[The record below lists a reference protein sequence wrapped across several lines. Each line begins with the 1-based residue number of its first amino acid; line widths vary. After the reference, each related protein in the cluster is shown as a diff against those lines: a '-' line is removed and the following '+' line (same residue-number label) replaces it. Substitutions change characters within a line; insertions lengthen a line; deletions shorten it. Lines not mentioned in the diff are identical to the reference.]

1 MVEWLPWV
9 IGGIIGLI
17 VGGIIAG
24 LLARLRRGNAVSRAQ
39 HDEVVQQR
47 VTLEER
53 VSQLEQRRQELSGEN
68 RQLDER
74 LDSLERQKAAAEAT
88 LKAERDNLAEQKRL
102 LDEAEKRLKDAFTAL
117 AAEAL
122 GKSSESF
129 LKSAEERLKGTTKP
143 LTEKL
148 EQYRQ
153 LTQKI
158 IGDYGGVDKQLDKLD
173 KQTRLLVDALKR
185 PQVSGRWGETTL
197 RRLVELAGMSDY
209 CDFDEQVTVTS
220 EQGRLRPDMVVRLPN
235 ERVVVIDAKTSG
247 DHYLKALEADSD
259 EDRAAAM
266 SEYARTVK
274 DRLNELSRKGYTE
287 MFEHT
292 PEFVVQFLPNE
303 AYFVAAL
310 DIDPTLIET
319 GWKQGVMLASP
330 TTLIS
335 LLLAVA
341 QGWKEE
347 KLKDTVE
354 LIAKEGGEL
363 YDRLCI
369 MGEHVV
375 DLGKKLNGAV
385 SSYDD
390 FVGSVEGR
398 LLPSARRLKELSAST
413 SRPLPEMNPLAR
425 HSRVATAAELT
436 AGTAAEAE
444 ADSDSGVE
452 SDDGNGA

>member
-1 MVEWLPWV
+1 MNWLPWV
-9 IGGIIGLI
+9 VGGVIGII
-17 VGGIIAG
+17 VGGVIAG
-24 LLARLRRGNAVSRAQ
+24 LLAKLRRGDAVSRVKF
-39 HDEVVQQR
+39 DEIAR
-47 VTLEER
+47 ERIKLEER

-68 RQLDER
+68 RELDER
-74 LDSLERQKAAAEAT
+74 LDSLERQKASAEAT
-88 LKAERDNLAEQKRL
+88 LKAERNNLAEQRRL
-102 LDEAEKRLKDAFTAL
+102 LDEAEKKLKDAFNAL

-122 GKSSESF
+122 GKTSESF
-129 LKSAEERLKGTTKP
+129 LKNADEKLKATTEP
-143 LTEKL
+143 LNKKL

-185 PQVSGRWGETTL
+185 PQVSGRWGESTL

-209 CDFDEQVTVTS
+209 CDFDEQFTVTS
-220 EQGRLRPDMVVRLPN
+220 DQGRLRPDMVVRLPN
-235 ERVVVIDAKTSG
+235 DRVIVIDAKTSG
-247 DHYLKALEADSD
+247 DHYLKALEADTD

-363 YDRLCI
+363 YDRLCV
-369 MGEHVV
+369 MGGHVV

-398 LLPSARRLKELSAST
+398 LLPSARRLKELSAASNK
-413 SRPLPEMNPLAR
+413 PLPEMTPLAR
-425 HSRVATAAELT
+425 HSRVATAPELQ
-436 AGTAAEAE
+436 AGSSDT
-444 ADSDSGVE
+444 DSIGDSGE
-452 SDDGNGA
+452 ED